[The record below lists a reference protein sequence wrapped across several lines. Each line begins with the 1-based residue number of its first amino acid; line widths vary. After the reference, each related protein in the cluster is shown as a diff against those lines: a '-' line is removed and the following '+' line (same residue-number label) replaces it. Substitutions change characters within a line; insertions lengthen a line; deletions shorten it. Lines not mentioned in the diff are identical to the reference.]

1 MIEMKE
7 TVIPIPPAAES
18 IIDKL
23 EASGFQAFVVGG
35 CVRDSIMGRTPDD
48 WDICTDANPE
58 EMKEVFSGWRVIET
72 GIKHGTLTILCGGED
87 PGSREAF
94 EVTTFRVD
102 GDYSD
107 NRHPDSVSFTGKIE
121 EDLARR
127 DFTVNAMAYSKK
139 RGLADPFGGAEDIEK
154 KIIRCVGDPETRF
167 REDGLRIMRGV
178 RFSSVLGFS
187 IEEKPFR

>member
-7 TVIPIPPAAES
+7 TVILIPPAAES

-48 WDICTDANPE
+48 WDICTDAKPE

-72 GIKHGTLTILCGGED
+72 GIKHGTLTILASSPESDVLGGGIGGGGD

-139 RGLADPFGGAEDIEK
+139 RGLADPFGGA
-154 KIIRCVGDPETRF
+154 GT
-167 REDGLRIMRGV
+167 
-178 RFSSVLGFS
+178 
-187 IEEKPFR
+187 